1 MEQSFRI
8 GNGVK
13 FIWQSQSIYYHLFF
27 QILRTNDVVATSV
40 ARYFFDVSD
49 WDNSKWIVPLGSS
62 GHPGSTNYSDQG
74 LLWKDDKVI
83 SMQYSWL
90 KIKDQYVKQE
100 FNKSD

>member
-1 MEQSFRI
+1 MTKPKHLLSSLFPDMENELDPPRFSI
-8 GNGVK
+8 DGDGDTPHNASPSNLNK
-13 FIWQSQSIYYHLFF
+13 F
-27 QILRTNDVVATSV
+27 DVVATSV

-83 SMQYSWL
+83 SMQY
-90 KIKDQYVKQE
+90 
-100 FNKSD
+100 